1 MAVLGII
8 AGGGE
13 LPLAVA
19 DAVLWGGRDVFI
31 LALVGAADPGVE
43 QYPHAWNSLGEVGR
57 AIQLLRDHGVDEV
70 LLAGKVA
77 RPRFSEVKLDFKGAR
92 VLPRVLA
99 AARRG
104 DDALLKCM
112 VELFEDEGFHAVG
125 VAETAPSLLM
135 GAGALGRRAPSKS
148 DLADIKIAVDVVK
161 LMGTLDVGQAAAV
174 CEGLVLAVEAAEGT
188 DRMIERVASLP
199 AAIRG
204 VPGKPRGVLVK
215 APKPQQDGKTDLP
228 VIGIHTVANA
238 AAAGLAGIAV
248 EAGSTLILERQ
259 EVCAAADRAGIF
271 VYGFLRDAG
280 S

>member
-19 DAVLWGGRDVFI
+19 KAVRDEGRDVFI
-31 LALVGAADPGVE
+31 LALAGAADAAVE
-43 QYPHAWNSLGEVGR
+43 QYSHAWNSLGEVGR
-57 AIQLLRDHGVDEV
+57 AMQLLRDHRVDEV

-77 RPRFSEVKLDFKGAR
+77 RPRFSDVKLDFKGAR

-112 VELFEDEGFHAVG
+112 VALFEDEGFRAIG
-125 VAETAPSLLM
+125 VAEAAPSLLI
-135 GAGALGRRAPSKS
+135 GPGALGRRVPSES
-148 DLADIKIAVDVVK
+148 DLADIKVAIEVVR

-204 VPGKPRGVLVK
+204 IPGKPRGVLVK

-228 VIGIHTVANA
+228 VIGIQTVTNA

-248 EAGSTLILERQ
+248 EAGRTLILGRQ
-259 EVCAAADRAGIF
+259 EVIVAADRAGLF
-271 VYGFLRDAG
+271 VYGFSREAV

>member
-19 DAVLWGGRDVFI
+19 KAAREEGRDVFI
-31 LALVGAADPGVE
+31 LALAGAADSAVE
-43 QYPHAWNSLGEVGR
+43 QYSHAWNSLGEVGR
-57 AIQLLRDHGVDEV
+57 AMQLLRDHGVDEV

-77 RPRFSEVKLDFKGAR
+77 RPRFSDVKLDLKGAR

-112 VELFEDEGFHAVG
+112 VALFEDEGFRAIG
-125 VAETAPSLLM
+125 VAEAAPSLLIDP
-135 GAGALGRRAPSKS
+135 GALGRRVPSEN
-148 DLADIKIAVDVVK
+148 DLADIKVAVEVVR
-161 LMGTLDVGQAAAV
+161 LMGTLDIGQAAAV
-174 CEGLVLAVEAAEGT
+174 CDGLVLAVEAAEGT
-188 DRMIERVASLP
+188 DRMIERVTSLP
-199 AAIRG
+199 TAIRG

-228 VIGIHTVANA
+228 VIGTQTVANA

-248 EAGSTLILERQ
+248 EARRTLVLGRQ
-259 EVCAAADRAGIF
+259 EVCAAADREGLF